1 MLYPFFFSST
11 CSRSASYHS
20 QRANSNH
27 QISKTPL
34 ATFAQTKKGVFVV
47 SGVDQTGQL
56 WKNSQWTQGAPVI
69 FAVSTDISCIGKSGA
84 TTATGNSFGTYACT
98 HLPPEGCNDKL
109 LTVTRLAA
117 PQLAGLISYFQA
129 INFYSDNPVPF
140 NQMTTWLV
148 DKIND
153 LAYPRQLVPKNTPSA
168 PPTGWP
174 ILNMINNGVNTNND
188 CKPQKRQLA
197 DRDASPPDACA
208 LETTSSSTTASTLS
222 PSASGLGGGLTPP
235 GTTLGTKEDPC
246 FVEDTLTCSCK
257 CIAND
262 GCGNGCGEYVAYC
275 NTTISCCMC
284 DI

>member
-1 MLYPFFFSST
+1 MPYPFFFSST
-11 CSRSASYHS
+11 CSRSTSHHS
-20 QRANSNH
+20 QRANSH
-27 QISKTPL
+27 QIDKNPL
-34 ATFAQTKKGVFVV
+34 SSFAETKKGVFIV

-56 WKNSQWTQGAPVI
+56 WKSSQWIQGAPVI
-69 FAVSTDISCIGKSGA
+69 FAVSTGVSCIGKSGA
-84 TTATGNSFGTYACT
+84 TTATGTSFGTYTCSY
-98 HLPPEGCNDKL
+98 LPPEDCHHGL
-109 LTVTRLAA
+109 MTATRLAA

-148 DKIND
+148 EKIND
-153 LAYPRQLVPKNTPSA
+153 LAYPRQVVPKNTPGA
-168 PPTGWP
+168 PATGWP

-197 DRDASPPDACA
+197 DRDALPPDACA
-208 LETTSSSTTASTLS
+208 LERSSSTTAFTLL
-222 PSASGLGGGLTPP
+222 PSESGLGGGLTPP

-275 NTTISCCMC
+275 NTTINCCIC
-284 DI
+284 DL